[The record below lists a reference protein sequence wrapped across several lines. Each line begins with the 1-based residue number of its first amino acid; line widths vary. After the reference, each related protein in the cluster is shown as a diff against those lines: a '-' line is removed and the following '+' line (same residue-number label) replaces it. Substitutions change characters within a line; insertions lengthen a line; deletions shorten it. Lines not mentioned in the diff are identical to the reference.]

1 MGLEITVGVLAG
13 ETDEEETADLRE
25 ELDGLSAALAGTGVQ
40 WREPDAP
47 PVHTSRAPLL
57 GFPYSWLHE
66 LRRVYA
72 LDRQDLPITPR
83 GERGMTSRDRDAIDD
98 EASMLD
104 SHLLC
109 HSDCEGYY
117 VPVAFDEPLFL
128 PSDAGVAGG
137 GMVGSSQGLLDELRG
152 CAPALGITLDGGE
165 LSDDEARRVGDLP
178 ETDPFMVEASVWL
191 TLHEACR
198 ASIAGGH
205 AIVFQ

>member
-1 MGLEITVGVLAG
+1 MGLEITVGVLA
-13 ETDEEETADLRE
+13 EETGEEAADLRA
-25 ELDGLSAALAGTGVQ
+25 ELDALSAALAGSGVR
-40 WREPDAP
+40 WREPDTA
-47 PVHTSRAPLL
+47 VTWSNRAPLL
-57 GFPYSWLHE
+57 GFPYSWLHH
-66 LRRVYA
+66 LRRIYVR
-72 LDRQDLPITPR
+72 DRQDLPITPLDGR
-83 GERGMTSRDRDAIDD
+83 RMTDQDQAGIDD

-128 PSDAGVAGG
+128 PEDAHVAGG

-152 CAPALGITLDGGE
+152 CAGALGIRLDGGE
-165 LSDDEARRVGDLP
+165 LTDDEARRVGDLP
-178 ETDPFMVEASVWL
+178 DTDPFAIETSVWL

-205 AIVFQ
+205 AIVFG

>member
-1 MGLEITVGVLAG
+1 MGLEITVGALADGTVG
-13 ETDEEETADLRE
+13 ETAHLRG
-25 ELDGLSAALAGTGVQ
+25 ELDGLSAALAGSGVRWQ
-40 WREPDAP
+40 EPDGP
-47 PVHTSRAPLL
+47 PIGPDRAPLR
-57 GFPYSWLHE
+57 GFPYSWLHH
-66 LRRVYA
+66 LRRVYV
-72 LDRQDLPITPR
+72 LDRQDLPITPLD
-83 GERGMTSRDRDAIDD
+83 ERGMQDRDHAAIDD

-128 PSDAGVAGG
+128 PASAGVAGG

-165 LSDDEARRVGDLP
+165 LTDDEARRIGDLP
-178 ETDPFMVEASVWL
+178 ETDPFMIESSVWL
-191 TLHEACR
+191 TLHEACL

-205 AIVFQ
+205 AIVLH